1 MAIDFFLAFNAPVFI
16 KVCSV
21 QSKEKGDNYSYKP
34 MLNVLFKNSYIGYP
48 VQKLVFYIVYGTARF
63 LMEFIALSLSY

>member
-34 MLNVLFKNSYIGYP
+34 MLNVLFKNAAACSYIGYP

-63 LMEFIALSLSY
+63 